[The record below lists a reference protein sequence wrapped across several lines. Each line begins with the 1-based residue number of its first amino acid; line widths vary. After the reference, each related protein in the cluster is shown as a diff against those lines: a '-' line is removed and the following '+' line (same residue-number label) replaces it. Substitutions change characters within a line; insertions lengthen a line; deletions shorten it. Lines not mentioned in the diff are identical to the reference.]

1 MRLCGAIPPMITPF
15 GKDGSLDEQ
24 AVASVAS
31 FLAKY
36 VHGLFICGTYGG
48 GPLMTVAERKRVCE
62 LTIKAVEGK
71 IPVIAHIGTMD
82 TASALE
88 LATHA
93 EKAGAKAVASI
104 PPAYFAHN
112 EDNVLHYF
120 KSLVDAIDIPV
131 YLYNNPK
138 TVGYAIS
145 PKFLAKIAEEAHISG
160 VKDSSFD
167 IMVFSDYKRYC
178 GPEFDV
184 VLGTEA
190 LLLPAMAVGAQA
202 FIPGLGNAFPKLM
215 ADFYQV
221 CAQGNTLEARAFQHK
236 VNRIRDAVHLGGAN
250 LVTVQE
256 LLRLQGVNAGWP
268 RLPFRPLTPDK
279 LAKVQTALEQ
289 CEIWPA

>member
-1 MRLCGAIPPMITPF
+1 MKLRGAIPPMITPF
-15 GKDGSLDEQ
+15 RKDGSLDEQ
-24 AVASVAS
+24 AVVDVAS
-31 FLAKY
+31 FLAKH

-62 LTIKAVEGK
+62 LTIEAAQGK
-71 IPVIAHIGTMD
+71 IPVIAHVGTMD

-93 EKAGAKAVASI
+93 EAAGATAVASI
-104 PPAYFAHN
+104 PPPYFAHN

-120 KSLVDAIDIPV
+120 KLLVEAVDVPV

-145 PKFLAKIAEEAHISG
+145 PGFLAKVAEEAHISG

-167 IMVFSDYKRYC
+167 IMIFSDYKRYC
-178 GPEFDV
+178 DPEFDV
-184 VLGTEA
+184 VLGTEG
-190 LLLPAMAVGAQA
+190 LLVPAMALGAQA

-215 ADFYQV
+215 ADFYRTCV
-221 CAQGNTLEARAFQHK
+221 EGTSGEALAFQHR
-236 VNRIRDAVHLGGAN
+236 VNRIREAMHLGGAN

-256 LLRLQGVNAGWP
+256 LLKLQGINAGWP
-268 RLPFRPLTPDK
+268 RLPFQPLSSDK
-279 LAKVQTALEQ
+279 LAQVQKALDQ
-289 CEIWPA
+289 CDL